1 MELEQAMTRL
11 AEACKELEAVARQ
24 RSLFY
29 TKRADRM
36 RSENNAL
43 LKTNEQIA
51 QGLDA
56 AVARLRT
63 ILGG

>member
-1 MELEQAMTRL
+1 MELEQAMKRL
-11 AEACKELEAVARQ
+11 SEACENLEAVARQ

-36 RSENNAL
+36 RAENNAL

-51 QGLDA
+51 RGLDA
-56 AVARLRT
+56 AIARLRT
-63 ILGG
+63 LLGG